1 MPFLIAIVGLLVA
14 AFVWYNRIKQAGHF
28 AGELKD
34 AANDVRLAARRFG
47 FKRRSNVH
55 PIDALDDAR
64 LAAAGIVAATVQM
77 DGMWEQSMW
86 DAMVQQAQSVFDVA
100 LDEAE
105 EIVTFARWI
114 AVQGGNPHE
123 AVRRMSRRL
132 KRLAG
137 KDAMADTVQ
146 MIRGVSGRGGRAL
159 SHDAQEAIE
168 TVERVLKSV

>member
-1 MPFLIAIVGLLVA
+1 MPVLIAIAGLLVGA
-14 AFVWYNRIKQAGHF
+14 LIWYNRMKQAGHI

-64 LAAAGIVAATVQM
+64 LAAAGIVAATAQM
-77 DGMWEQSMW
+77 DSLWDQSMS
-86 DAMVQQAQSVFDVA
+86 DAMVQQAQSVFNVA

-105 EIVTFARWI
+105 ETVVFARWI
-114 AVQGGNPHE
+114 ADQGSNPHE
-123 AVRRMSRRL
+123 AVRWMTKRL
-132 KRLAG
+132 KALAG
-137 KDAMADTVQ
+137 RDAMADTVQ

-159 SHDAQEAIE
+159 SRDAEEAIE

>member
-1 MPFLIAIVGLLVA
+1 MPAIITIVGLLVGA
-14 AFVWYNRIKQAGHF
+14 LIWYNRMKQAGHV

-77 DGMWEQSMW
+77 DGLWEQSMR
-86 DAMVQQAQSVFDVA
+86 DAMVQQTQSVFDVP

-105 EIVTFARWI
+105 EIVIFARWI
-114 AVQGGNPHE
+114 ADQGSNPHE

-137 KDAMADTVQ
+137 QDVMEDTVQ

-159 SHDAQEAIE
+159 SRDAEEAIE
-168 TVERVLKSV
+168 TVERVLKTV